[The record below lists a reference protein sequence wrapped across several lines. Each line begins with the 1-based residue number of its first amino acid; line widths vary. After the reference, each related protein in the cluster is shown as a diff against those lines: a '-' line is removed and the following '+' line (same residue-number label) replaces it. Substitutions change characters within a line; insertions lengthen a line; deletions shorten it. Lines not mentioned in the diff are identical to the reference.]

1 MLLIKMNSLALLKAL
16 HNNDILEVSRL
27 GRHQDFK
34 MIINVPHKEN
44 MLTPIW
50 YMKKTDKHFE
60 ENILNILIENDAIL
74 DFTNKDEQT
83 LLMFCIERGY
93 TKMAYALLRNDC
105 NVDLQD
111 KCGMTA
117 LHYAV
122 YNLDVEM
129 VELLLQCEI
138 NVDIK
143 DNTGSTALD
152 YLRNNLHHQIIDDV
166 VQKKKKCLDLLSSL

>member
-1 MLLIKMNSLALLKAL
+1 MDSLKLLKAL
-16 HNNDILEVSRL
+16 HNNDLLEVSRL

-34 MIINVPHKEN
+34 MIINIPHKEN

-50 YMKKTDKHFE
+50 YMKKTDKRFE

-74 DFTNKDEQT
+74 DFTNKDEQS

-93 TKMAYALLRNDC
+93 NKMAYALLKNDC
-105 NVDLQD
+105 NIDLQD

-122 YNLDVEM
+122 YNLDFEM
-129 VELLLQCEI
+129 IEILLQCEI
-138 NVDIK
+138 TTKIK
-143 DNTGSTALD
+143 DNTGSTAID
-152 YLRNNLHHQIIDDV
+152 YLRNNLHHQIIDNIDE
-166 VQKKKKCLDLLSSL
+166 KKKKCFELLSRLE

>member
-1 MLLIKMNSLALLKAL
+1 MDSIELIKKAL
-16 HNNDILEVSRL
+16 HNNDVLEVSRL

-34 MIINVPHKEN
+34 MIINIPHKEN

-50 YMKKTDKHFE
+50 YMKKTNKSFD

-74 DFTNKDEQT
+74 DFTNKDEQS

-93 TKMAYALLRNDC
+93 NKMAYALLRNDC
-105 NVDLQD
+105 NVNLQD

-129 VELLLQCEI
+129 VEILLQCEI
-138 NVDIK
+138 EVNIK

-152 YLRNNLHHQIIDDV
+152 YVKNNLHHQIIEGIY
-166 VQKKKKCLDLLSSL
+166 QKRKKCVELISILE

>member
-1 MLLIKMNSLALLKAL
+1 MTSMELVSALQK
-16 HNNDILEVSRL
+16 NDVLEISRL

-34 MIINVPHKEN
+34 MIVNIPHKEN

-50 YMKKTDKHFE
+50 YMKKSDKTFE

-74 DFTNKDEQT
+74 DFTNKDEQS
-83 LLMFCIERGY
+83 LLMYCIERGY
-93 TKMAYALLRNDC
+93 NKMSYALLRNDC
-105 NVDLQD
+105 NVDIQD

-138 NVDIK
+138 DVDIK

-152 YLRNNLHHQIIDDV
+152 YLKNNLHHQIIDNI
-166 VQKKKKCLDLLSSL
+166 VQKKKKCFELLLHL